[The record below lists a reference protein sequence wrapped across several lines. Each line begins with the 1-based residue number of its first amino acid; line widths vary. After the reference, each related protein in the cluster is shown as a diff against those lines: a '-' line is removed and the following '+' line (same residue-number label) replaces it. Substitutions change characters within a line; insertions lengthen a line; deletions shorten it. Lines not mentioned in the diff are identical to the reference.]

1 MTQLSARPAARPAA
15 DQAPPRS
22 YPVLAWAVLGALW
35 MALCVHTVLGWVTSD
50 RDFGPAELS
59 PGDTMPTSSL
69 VALRVVEVASV
80 LVLLAAIWFLAVRPW
95 RLRREVRIEGLL
107 IVGGIFGFVMD
118 SWLNVYGF
126 LFSFNSHSVNLGAW
140 SAHLPFHTP
149 GVPTE
154 YGEALLWGL
163 PMYVYFCSG
172 EAALGLGV
180 RALLLRRW
188 PRMSPTLV
196 LALMWVFFFVFDF
209 VIENLIIRTS
219 EAYSFVRTEGAL
231 TLWDGQQY
239 QFPLYESFLVA
250 CVAMAFASVR
260 MSAERDPEGR
270 SFIERGVEHLPTWSH
285 HPARLLAATGY
296 AAAVLMICY
305 HMPFN
310 WLSLGGSSMADLPSY
325 LTPPF

>member
-1 MTQLSARPAARPAA
+1 MTQLTARPTAQQEAT
-15 DQAPPRS
+15 APPRS
-22 YPVLAWAVLGALW
+22 CPVVLWGALGLLW
-35 MALCVHTVLGWVTSD
+35 MALCVHTMYGWVTSP
-50 RDFGPAELS
+50 RDFGAAELS
-59 PGDTMPTSSL
+59 PGDEMPVSSM
-69 VALRVVEVASV
+69 VALRVVEAASV
-80 LVLLAAIWFLAVRPW
+80 MVLLAVIWFLAVRPW
-95 RLRREVRIEGLL
+95 RRDREIRIEGLL

-140 SAHLPFHTP
+140 SAHLPFHSG

-163 PMYVYFCSG
+163 PMYVYFCAG

-180 RALLLRRW
+180 RRVILARR
-188 PRMSPTLV
+188 PHTSPTLV
-196 LALMWVFFFVFDF
+196 LVAMWVFFFLFDF
-209 VIENLIIRTS
+209 VVENLIIRTS

-231 TLWDGQQY
+231 TLWDGSQY

-250 CVAMAFASVR
+250 CVAMGFAAIR
-260 MSAERDPEGR
+260 MSAERDPSGR
-270 SFIERGVEHLPTWSH
+270 SFIERGVEFLPSWSH
-285 HPARLLAATGY
+285 LPARLLAATGY
-296 AAAVLMICY
+296 AAAVLMVCY

-310 WLSLGGSSMADLPSY
+310 WLSLGGTSIADLPSY